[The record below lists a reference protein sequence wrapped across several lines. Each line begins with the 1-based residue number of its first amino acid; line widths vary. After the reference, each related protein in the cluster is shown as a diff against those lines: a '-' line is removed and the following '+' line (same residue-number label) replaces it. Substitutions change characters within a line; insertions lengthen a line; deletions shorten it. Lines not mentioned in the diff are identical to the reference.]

1 MKAVIILAALLVAVT
16 ARPEPPADTY
26 GTVVTQAPKYGPP
39 APVYGE
45 ATYEDVK
52 PSYHYSYKVKDEE
65 AGLDFGH
72 KEEREGY
79 EAMGEYWVLLYW
91 VLLPDGR
98 TMIVHY
104 KANKQGYQPV
114 IKFIEPQHE
123 KGY

>member
-1 MKAVIILAALLVAVT
+1 MKATIILAALLVIVA

-26 GTVVTQAPKYGPP
+26 GAVVTQAPKYGPP
-39 APVYGE
+39 TPVYGE
-45 ATYEDVK
+45 PTYEDVR
-52 PSYHYSYKVKDEE
+52 PSYKYSYKVKDEE

-79 EAMGEYWVLLYW
+79 EAIGEYW

-98 TMIVHY
+98 TMIVPY

-114 IKFIEPQHE
+114 IKFIEPQKHN
-123 KGY
+123 GY